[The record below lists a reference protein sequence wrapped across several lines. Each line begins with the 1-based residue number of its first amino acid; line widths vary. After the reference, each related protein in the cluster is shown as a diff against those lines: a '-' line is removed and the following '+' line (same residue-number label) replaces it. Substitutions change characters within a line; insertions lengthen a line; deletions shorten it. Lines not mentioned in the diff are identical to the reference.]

1 MSFKILKTIL
11 IAAGI
16 VILLAGILYAAGGSL
31 EMFPTDEQLE
41 TERIAAFMMIISGTV
56 IGTAGLLLKPKKK

>member
-1 MSFKILKTIL
+1 MAVKVLKIIL

-31 EMFPTDEQLE
+31 EMFPTAEQQE
-41 TERIAAFMMIISGTV
+41 AERIAAVLMIISG
-56 IGTAGLLLKPKKK
+56 IAAGTAGLLLKPKKK